1 MWGFGSIG
9 QETARLFKAF
19 GANVTGVA
27 QSAGERSGFPVIAT
41 EQIDE
46 YLPTTDI
53 LVMVLPTSD
62 STFKALD
69 AHKLQLL
76 PKRAYLVNVGR
87 GTTVDED
94 ALVVALNSGSI
105 AGAALDVTATE
116 PLPSDSPLWDAK
128 NIVITPHAAGGRPVN
143 PEELIA
149 HNIRAFRTGAAAS
162 EYRNRF

>member
-1 MWGFGSIG
+1 MPMCLCGAS
-9 QETARLFKAF
+9 ARLAKRPRGSSRLSAQ
-19 GANVTGVA
+19 NVTGVA

-76 PKRAYLVNVGR
+76 PKRAYLVNVGA
-87 GTTVDED
+87 V
-94 ALVVALNSGSI
+94 
-105 AGAALDVTATE
+105 
-116 PLPSDSPLWDAK
+116 PLLMRMHSSP
-128 NIVITPHAAGGRPVN
+128 P
-143 PEELIA
+143 
-149 HNIRAFRTGAAAS
+149 
-162 EYRNRF
+162 